1 MLKAEAVMDTPASF
15 PKESIDISEN
25 ILNFTSLYD
34 IIIVFK
40 YTKACI
46 VRRNRMIP
54 EKVN

>member
-1 MLKAEAVMDTPASF
+1 MLKAEAVMDTPACF

-25 ILNFTSLYD
+25 MLNFTSLYD

-40 YTKACI
+40 YTEACI

-54 EKVN
+54 GKVN